1 VNNEQLLT
9 QAEQY
14 CSYSATHAETPEL
27 AAFYNELRS
36 LFLQALSDF
45 RNGKNN
51 PYRSALISAATF
63 LHADITSNPD
73 PQLPTDLEPD
83 SE

>member
-1 VNNEQLLT
+1 MNNAQLLT

-27 AAFYNELRS
+27 AAFYNALRL
-36 LFLQALSDF
+36 LFVQASSDF
-45 RNGKNN
+45 RDGKNN
-51 PYRSALISAATF
+51 PYRQALISAATF
-63 LHADITSNPD
+63 LHADITANPD
-73 PQLPTDLEPD
+73 PELPADLEPD

>member
-1 VNNEQLLT
+1 MNNAQLLT

-27 AAFYNELRS
+27 AAFYNALRL
-36 LFLQALSDF
+36 LFVQASSDF
-45 RNGKNN
+45 RDGKNN
-51 PYRSALISAATF
+51 PYRSALISAATY
-63 LHADITSNPD
+63 LHAHMTSNPD
-73 PQLPTDLEPD
+73 PALPSDLEPD

>member
-1 VNNEQLLT
+1 MNNAQLLT
-9 QAEQY
+9 QAEQF

-27 AAFYNELRS
+27 AAFYNALRI
-36 LFLQALSDF
+36 LFAQAGSDF
-45 RNGKNN
+45 RDGKNN
-51 PYRSALISAATF
+51 AYRSELIKAAMY

-73 PQLPTDLEPD
+73 PSLPEDLEPD